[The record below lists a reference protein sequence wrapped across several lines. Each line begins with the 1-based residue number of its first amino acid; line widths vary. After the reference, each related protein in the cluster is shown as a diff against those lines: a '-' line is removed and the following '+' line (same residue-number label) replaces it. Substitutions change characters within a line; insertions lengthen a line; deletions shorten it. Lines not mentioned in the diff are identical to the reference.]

1 MEKCLTAFP
10 GWRLVSSGRLLW
22 TWTKEDDSEPA
33 KILRQLMAQGELV
46 PPELVTDLIL
56 KDIEKHRSREGG

>member
-1 MEKCLTAFP
+1 M
-10 GWRLVSSGRLLW
+10 SSGRLLW
-22 TWTKEDDSEPA
+22 TWTKEDDSEQG